1 MSLMR
6 IGHVNIRVLDMEQ
19 AKNHYENV
27 IGLIN
32 TGEDGD
38 GNVYLKG
45 WDEWDKY
52 SVVLSPSDQ
61 AGMNYVAYKTENDAD
76 LDSYASAIRDYGI
89 EVEELAAGELPD
101 CGRALRFTIPSGHT
115 MCVFAE
121 KTLIGKSVGTTNPA
135 PWPIDVKGCGAHWL
149 DHVLLVAPFSPPD
162 GINKV
167 AENVGFLTSCLDF
180 RLTEQ
185 MKVGPDADM
194 QALAF
199 LTLGST
205 PHDIAFVP
213 GPTAGF
219 HHCAFYLDGWGDVLK
234 SADIM
239 RMNKVKMDIT
249 PTRHGITRGETI
261 YFFDPSGNRNETF
274 AGLGYLAQPDMP
286 VIDWTE
292 DEIGSAIFYHSGEL
306 NEAFT
311 TVYT

>member
-6 IGHVNIRVLDMEQ
+6 IGHVNIRVLDM
-19 AKNHYENV
+19 AASINHYCNV
-27 IGLIN
+27 IGLEKID
-32 TGEDGD
+32 TDEA

-52 SVVLSPSDQ
+52 SVILSEADS

-76 LDSYASAIRDYGI
+76 IDTYSAAIKAYGI
-89 EVEELAAGELPD
+89 DVEDVPAGEMAD
-101 CGRALRFTIPSGHT
+101 CGRAIRFALPSGQT

-121 KTLIGKSVGTTNPA
+121 KVAVGKTVGTLNPA
-135 PWPIDVKGCGAHWL
+135 PWPQDVKGAGAHWL
-149 DHVLLVAPFSPPD
+149 DHVLLVAPLDPPN
-162 GINKV
+162 GVNKV
-167 AENVGFLTSCLDF
+167 AENCDFLSACLDF

-185 MKVGPDADM
+185 VTVGPDADI
-194 QALAF
+194 QACAF

-234 SADIM
+234 AADIM
-239 RMNKVKMDIT
+239 RMNNVKIDIT
-249 PTRHGITRGETI
+249 PNRHGITRGETI

-286 VIDWTE
+286 VITWSE
-292 DEIGSAIFYHSGEL
+292 DQLGTAIFYHSGEL

-311 TVYT
+311 QVYT